1 MNVIFK
7 AMKQC
12 LLLYFIFS
20 LFGQQLF
27 SQQKEFIFKN
37 FTQEEGLPSNESY
50 FVFEDSRHYIWI
62 ATDLGVVRYNGNK
75 FEQFNLPDNV
85 VFKIKEDSKGRIWFF
100 SHKALLAY
108 FENEKMHVYKYN
120 DIIAKRIERIHII
133 DAMVEDDNSIILN
146 SPLDSNYVIGPNGS
160 VSATRY
166 RFGDSSPS
174 FFTIDHIKPGSCL
187 TRMEKGGSLYADSM
201 FVRVKRGSSLIT
213 YPVPSYHYLPF
224 THYGATSTNGK
235 DIYFFGGKIL
245 LKLAADGSFKK
256 LELPAAILS
265 MKIIGDIIWVGM
277 YKNGAAP
284 FTTAQLEKAGNTA
297 LAEKSI
303 TSINTDYESGYWFTT
318 LENGAYHAKNVNV
331 QHLAEGENTDRYVSR
346 MMSLDDSMLIY
357 SKSSGLYRYSNYRNQ
372 LFLPLKN
379 LTTSDLFTDE
389 TKTLY
394 YYGAAGIAGIKKI
407 NDPFF
412 KSMYALPT
420 PSEVVRVNKDTF
432 IVSRSTQVV
441 LFKSSY
447 TSHQFPDSSYDVNYS
462 RSAKILIQKPVR
474 PFMDAAKNLWA
485 GTNDGLYKTTNAFDT
500 LIKFKPA
507 SALLSNGIT
516 CIREIG
522 GHILAAGIRAN
533 GIALISDTNIIA
545 NITEAEGLVSNKIRY
560 LLPLNKQLWAATAK
574 GIAVI
579 NFSSFNP
586 VTYSITNIGKDDGF
600 YNVTINQLIQ
610 YQQSIVAAT
619 SNGLYFIEEPE
630 DFLNRRF
637 PAIPFYVNSIS
648 YYKGDT
654 TGISNIHLP
663 YSKRRVAIKFSAV
676 SFNAYETVK
685 YLYRFDHGDS
695 TWHSTTNT
703 ELLLENLDAGTYDLQ
718 IQAVIP
724 NQQRYSAIQS
734 LTITV
739 EKPWWQNNWLR
750 LLAVILLAAAVYTY
764 ITKRVRKIRAEE
776 KKKTEL
782 NARLSELEQTALR
795 SQMNPHFIFNCLTSI
810 QQLIV
815 TGNKTDANEYLVKF
829 ARLIR
834 KTLDLSAHPF
844 ISLREETEYLNEYLF
859 LEQLRLSG
867 HFEYVINID
876 EAISADKIYI
886 PNMMIQPIVENCIR
900 HGIKSLENRKG
911 QISIHFNQQAQC
923 ILCTITDNGVG
934 RTETPSANENIFTKH
949 KSYGVDI
956 VRKRLQAFAEFR
968 QQETGIEIND
978 LFNTTG
984 DAAGTQ
990 VVIKLPYKNSL

>member
-1 MNVIFK
+1 M
-7 AMKQC
+7 
-12 LLLYFIFS
+12 
-20 LFGQQLF
+20 
-27 SQQKEFIFKN
+27 
-37 FTQEEGLPSNESY
+37 PSNEAY

-62 ATDLGVVRYNGNK
+62 ATDLGVVRYNGYR

-108 FENEKMHVYKYN
+108 FENEKMHLFKYN
-120 DIIAKRIERIHII
+120 DIIAKRIEKIHII
-133 DAMVEDDNSIILN
+133 DAYVDDKDSVFL
-146 SPLDSNYVIGPNGS
+146 SSVLDSNFVITPDGFINAS
-160 VSATRY
+160 RNT
-166 RFGDSSPS
+166 FLEKIPS
-174 FFTIDHIKPGSCL
+174 LFTIDYIKPNVCFTKMVKCCAS
-187 TRMEKGGSLYADSM
+187 TSITMSID
-201 FVRVKRGSSLIT
+201 VKRSANKLTYNFPIT
-213 YPVPSYHYLPF
+213 FFPF
-224 THYGATSTNGK
+224 AHYGATSFNGK
-235 DIYFFGGKIL
+235 DLYFFGGNNLI
-245 LKLAADGSFKK
+245 KLRSDGTSQMINTPT
-256 LELPAAILS
+256 EILS
-265 MKIIGDIIWVGM
+265 LKVINDNIWVGT
-277 YKNGAAP
+277 YKNGAVLLSG
-284 FTTAQLEKAGNTA
+284 TTLQQMGEPVLPD
-297 LAEKSI
+297 KSI
-303 TSINTDYESGYWFTT
+303 TSMETDYEGGYWFTT
-318 LENGAYHAKNVNV
+318 LENGAYHVKNINV
-331 QHLAEGENTDRYVSR
+331 KHLTDKETSNTYISR
-346 MMSLDDSMLIY
+346 MMTLDDSVLIY
-357 SKSSGLYRYSNYRNQ
+357 SKTPGIYSYSHNSTA

-379 LTTSDLFTDE
+379 LTTGDLLTDK

-394 YYGAAGIAGIKKI
+394 HFGATQPAYIRKI
-407 NDPFF
+407 NSPYF
-412 KSMYALPT
+412 KTLYNLTT
-420 PSEVVRVNKDTF
+420 PSEVIRLNRDSF
-432 IVSRSTQVV
+432 IVSRSTYVI
-441 LFKSSY
+441 LYKSSY
-447 TSHQFPDSSYDVNYS
+447 TSNEYPDSAYDVNYHHQDKPMLPKP
-462 RSAKILIQKPVR
+462 AKLFLDSEKKV
-474 PFMDAAKNLWA
+474 WA
-485 GTNDGLYKTTNAFDT
+485 GTNDGLYCSGKNYDT
-500 LIKFKPA
+500 LIKFKPSA
-507 SALLSNGIT
+507 ALLNNGVS
-516 CIREIG
+516 CIREID
-522 GHILAAGIRAN
+522 GHIIAAGIRAN
-533 GIALISDTNIIA
+533 GIALITDTNIIA
-545 NITEAEGLVSNKIRY
+545 NITEKEGLVSNKIRF
-560 LLPLNKQLWAATAK
+560 LLPVKNQLWAATAK
-574 GIAVI
+574 GISVI
-579 NFSSFNP
+579 KFASFNP
-586 VTYSITNIGKDDGF
+586 VSYSITNIGKDDGF
-600 YNVTINQLIQ
+600 YNVTINQLIL

-619 SNGLYFIEEPE
+619 SNGLYFIEEPG

-637 PAIPFYVNSIS
+637 PAIPFYITSIS

-654 TGISNIHLP
+654 TGISNINLP

-676 SFNAYETVK
+676 SFNSYETVK

-703 ELLLENLDAGTYDLQ
+703 ELLLENLDAGTYNLQ
-718 IQAVIP
+718 IKAVIP
-724 NQQRYSAIQS
+724 NQQRYSAIKS
-734 LTITV
+734 LTINV

-750 LLAVILLAAAVYTY
+750 LLAVILLAAAVYAY
-764 ITKRVRKIRAEE
+764 ITKRVRKIKAEE

-911 QISIHFNQQAQC
+911 EISIHFNQQAQC

-934 RTETPSANENIFTKH
+934 RSETPSANENVFTKH

-968 QQETGIEIND
+968 QQETGIEIHD
-978 LFNTTG
+978 LHNSTTG